1 MCKLFKACVHIISL
15 PFLHPP
21 IISYNVCD
29 VRTKNQHL
37 SPTACLIY
45 KSNLN
50 WPFYLYVYSHAS
62 EGLIKAYK
70 VHVNIKSRTI
80 KISLLYSI
88 WWQGQDV
95 IPKHPTLTPTEP
107 AEINWWPGQMMWYI
121 ALNEN
126 VTMRNTKALQP
137 CRNLRQ
143 CKGPIDG
150 EMDVM
155 LNSKQA
161 DQINHTSF

>member
-1 MCKLFKACVHIISL
+1 MTCVHVISL
-15 PFLHPP
+15 PVLHPQ
-21 IISYNVCD
+21 SLAVNV
-29 VRTKNQHL
+29 QHL
-37 SPTACLIY
+37 SSTACLIY

-88 WWQGQDV
+88 WWQGQDI

-121 ALNEN
+121 ALGQMMIYIALNEN

-137 CRNLRQ
+137 CRNLTMQRPNRWRNG
-143 CKGPIDG
+143 CHVEFKA
-150 EMDVM
+150 
-155 LNSKQA
+155 S
-161 DQINHTSF
+161 